1 MKTFICYVAMP
12 VRMSISVFKFW
23 FSCSCSKLVLN
34 ALAFQFPTIE
44 INRKFLNV
52 HTHNR
57 HYDVDEGETFRQGE
71 KERGRGSQLNSKLES
86 KLRTAACT
94 LRRLSHYHSSHK
106 FLGAILVS
114 SSPRAESLRPASGKR
129 HGTSNGTAS
138 DCLKCRSF
146 SSILTC
152 FDRVADKL

>member
-12 VRMSISVFKFW
+12 VRMSISVFKFS

-57 HYDVDEGETFRQGE
+57 HYDVDEGETLSHDKD
-71 KERGRGSQLNSKLES
+71 KERGEQSSQLKSKLES

-114 SSPRAESLRPASGKR
+114 GLRTCGKR

>member
-12 VRMSISVFKFW
+12 VRMSISVFKFS
-23 FSCSCSKLVLN
+23 FSCSKSVLN

-57 HYDVDEGETFRQGE
+57 HYDVDEGETLSHDKD
-71 KERGRGSQLNSKLES
+71 KERGEESSQLKSKLES

-94 LRRLSHYHSSHK
+94 LRRLSHYHSGHK

-114 SSPRAESLRPASGKR
+114 SSLRAENLRPASGKR
-129 HGTSNGTAS
+129 HGTRNGTAS

>member
-12 VRMSISVFKFW
+12 VRMSISVFK

-57 HYDVDEGETFRQGE
+57 HYDVDEGETFRQRKRARGGE
-71 KERGRGSQLNSKLES
+71 
-86 KLRTAACT
+86 
-94 LRRLSHYHSSHK
+94 
-106 FLGAILVS
+106 
-114 SSPRAESLRPASGKR
+114 
-129 HGTSNGTAS
+129 
-138 DCLKCRSF
+138 F
-146 SSILTC
+146 ST
-152 FDRVADKL
+152 